1 MINTTEFNTRLK
13 KILDYYGLSASAFA
27 EIITVQRSSISH
39 ILSGRN
45 KPSLEFITKVL
56 NAFPDIELLWLLS
69 GVGEFP
75 KSTAPLPKVEPTP
88 ISSNPITA
96 NQIYAN
102 PITAISNDDDSI
114 ERIVIFYKDGSF
126 KNYSTNTSK

>member
-1 MINTTEFNTRLK
+1 MINTTEFNIRLK

-45 KPSLEFITKVL
+45 KPSLDFITKVL

-75 KSTAPLPKVEPTP
+75 KNTAPPQKVEPTQ
-88 ISSNPITA
+88 ISSNPSSA
-96 NQIYAN
+96 
-102 PITAISNDDDSI
+102 AISNEENSI
-114 ERIVIFYKDGSF
+114 ERIVIFYRDGTF
-126 KNYSTNTSK
+126 KNYAMNTPK

>member
-1 MINTTEFNTRLK
+1 MIDTTEFNSRLK

-75 KSTAPLPKVEPTP
+75 KSTTPLQKVEPTP
-88 ISSNPITA
+88 VPLSSLPS
-96 NQIYAN
+96 NQISE
-102 PITAISNDDDSI
+102 ISNGEDSI

-126 KNYSTNTSK
+126 RNYSTNTAK

>member
-13 KILDYYGLSASAFA
+13 KILEYYDLSASAFA

-56 NAFPDIELLWLLS
+56 NAFPDIDLVWILS

-75 KSTAPLPKVEPTP
+75 KQTTSPPPKSEAFIPVEP
-88 ISSNPITA
+88 ISS
-96 NQIYAN
+96 
-102 PITAISNDDDSI
+102 ISNKENTI
-114 ERIVIFYKDGSF
+114 ERIVIFYRNGSF
-126 KNYSTNTSK
+126 KDYSMDPLK

>member
-1 MINTTEFNTRLK
+1 MIDTTEFNTRLK

-27 EIITVQRSSISH
+27 ETITVQRSSISH

-45 KPSLEFITKVL
+45 KPSLDFITKVL
-56 NAFPDIELLWLLS
+56 NAFPDIDLLWLLS

-75 KSTAPLPKVEPTP
+75 KSTAPPPKVEPTL
-88 ISSNPITA
+88 ISSNTIPS
-96 NQIYAN
+96 N
-102 PITAISNDDDSI
+102 PIARISNEDDSI

>member
-13 KILDYYGLSASAFA
+13 KILDYYDLSASAFA

-56 NAFPDIELLWLLS
+56 NAFPDIDLLWFLS
-69 GVGEFP
+69 GVGEFT
-75 KSTAPLPKVEPTP
+75 KSTTTTPLQKSESTQ

-96 NQIYAN
+96 
-102 PITAISNDDDSI
+102 ISTDDESI
-114 ERIVIFYKDGSF
+114 ERIVIFYSNGSF
-126 KNYSTNTSK
+126 KNYSMKPSK

>member
-13 KILDYYGLSASAFA
+13 KILDYYSLSASSFA
-27 EIITVQRSSISH
+27 EIISVQRSSISH

-56 NAFPDIELLWLLS
+56 NAFPEIDLLWLLS
-69 GVGEFP
+69 GVGEFH
-75 KSTAPLPKVEPTP
+75 KSTTTPPKIEVPNPVPSIP
-88 ISSNPITA
+88 IA
-96 NQIYAN
+96 
-102 PITAISNDDDSI
+102 AISKDTSII

-126 KNYSTNTSK
+126 KNYETNTSK

>member
-13 KILDYYGLSASAFA
+13 KIIDYYSLSASAFA

-69 GVGEFP
+69 GVGEFLKTTTTTLQKLDTKEINQ
-75 KSTAPLPKVEPTP
+75 KSIASLSTD
-88 ISSNPITA
+88 N
-96 NQIYAN
+96 N
-102 PITAISNDDDSI
+102 SI
-114 ERIVIFYKDGSF
+114 ERIVIFYQDGSF
-126 KNYSTNTSK
+126 KNYSMNTGK

>member
-45 KPSLEFITKVL
+45 KPSLEFISKVL
-56 NAFPDIELLWLLS
+56 HAFPDIDLTWILS
-69 GVGEFP
+69 GSGEFP
-75 KSTAPLPKVEPTP
+75 KKSTTPPSKSEPLSILSEP
-88 ISSNPITA
+88 IS
-96 NQIYAN
+96 
-102 PITAISNDDDSI
+102 AISNEEDAI
-114 ERIVIFYKDGSF
+114 ERIVIFYRNGSF
-126 KNYSTNTSK
+126 KNYDMNPSK

>member
-45 KPSLEFITKVL
+45 KPSLDFITKVL
-56 NAFPDIELLWLLS
+56 NAFPDIELQWLLS

-75 KSTAPLPKVEPTP
+75 KSTAPLQKAEPTP
-88 ISSNPITA
+88 IAENPVSKR
-96 NQIYAN
+96 QISTP
-102 PITAISNDDDSI
+102 PIATISNAEDSI
-114 ERIVIFYKDGSF
+114 ERIVIFYRDGSF

>member
-56 NAFPDIELLWLLS
+56 LAFPDIDLIWILS
-69 GVGEFP
+69 GCGEFP
-75 KSTAPLPKVEPTP
+75 KKSTTPPSKSEPLSILSES
-88 ISSNPITA
+88 ISS
-96 NQIYAN
+96 
-102 PITAISNDDDSI
+102 ISNDEDTI
-114 ERIVIFYKDGSF
+114 ERIVIFYRNGSF
-126 KNYSTNTSK
+126 KNYDMNPSK

>member
-56 NAFPDIELLWLLS
+56 HAFPDIDLAWILS
-69 GVGEFP
+69 GSGEFP
-75 KSTAPLPKVEPTP
+75 KKTTVLLDGVGIFRLPQFLESFSRPKCFGVVANSRSLWEN
-88 ISSNPITA
+88 SS
-96 NQIYAN
+96 
-102 PITAISNDDDSI
+102 
-114 ERIVIFYKDGSF
+114 
-126 KNYSTNTSK
+126 

>member
-27 EIITVQRSSISH
+27 EIIAVQRSSISH

-56 NAFPDIELLWLLS
+56 NAFPEIELVWILS

-75 KSTAPLPKVEPTP
+75 KSTTPPQKVEPSQDTLNTIAT
-88 ISSNPITA
+88 ISE
-96 NQIYAN
+96 
-102 PITAISNDDDSI
+102 NDDTI
-114 ERIVIFYKDGSF
+114 ERIVIFYRNGSF
-126 KNYSTNTSK
+126 KNYSTNTAK

>member
-1 MINTTEFNTRLK
+1 MIDTTEFNTRLK

-56 NAFPDIELLWLLS
+56 NAFPDIDLLWLLS

-75 KSTAPLPKVEPTP
+75 KTTAPPPDVEPTR
-88 ISSNPITA
+88 IASNPIT
-96 NQIYAN
+96 
-102 PITAISNDDDSI
+102 TDISTDDTSI
-114 ERIVIFYKDGSF
+114 ERIVIFYRDGSF
-126 KNYSTNTSK
+126 KNYSTNASK

>member
-13 KILDYYGLSASAFA
+13 KILNYYGLSASAFA

-75 KSTAPLPKVEPTP
+75 KSTAPPPKVQPT
-88 ISSNPITA
+88 
-96 NQIYAN
+96 QIPSN
-102 PITAISNDDDSI
+102 PITAISNGDDSI
-114 ERIVIFYKDGSF
+114 ERIVIFYRDGSF
-126 KNYSTNTSK
+126 KNYSMNTSK

>member
-56 NAFPDIELLWLLS
+56 NAFPDIEILWLLS

-75 KSTAPLPKVEPTP
+75 KSSAPPQKVESTQIP
-88 ISSNPITA
+88 SNPIA
-96 NQIYAN
+96 
-102 PITAISNDDDSI
+102 AISNGDDSI
-114 ERIVIFYKDGSF
+114 ERIVIFYRDGSF
-126 KNYSTNTSK
+126 KNYSMNTSK

>member
-75 KSTAPLPKVEPTP
+75 KSTAPLPKVEPTQNV
-88 ISSNPITA
+88 SNPIS
-96 NQIYAN
+96 
-102 PITAISNDDDSI
+102 AISTDDASI
-114 ERIVIFYKDGSF
+114 ERIVIFYRDGSF
-126 KNYSTNTSK
+126 KNYSTNTAK